1 MADKYAKFANERGRR
16 DFLSATLERAAKADE
31 PFTVI
36 VTNDD
41 KGNTLE
47 TQRLADAPLLRLYG
61 AGAFGSLVRDDTRA
75 KATQR
80 RDAGEKLYAHWY
92 YGRMFPLGSRDYRKP
107 YSGSGDGFAIMPQ
120 TERQAFHRIRW
131 READECLGSD
141 RTAVVTRAIV
151 IEEREPLDVGMI
163 VSNRK
168 DRAQARAVAI
178 EWLID
183 GLDRLRKLW
192 GMTEKGERG

>member
-1 MADKYAKFANERGRR
+1 MATDYAKFANERRRR
-16 DFLSATLERAAKADE
+16 DFLSATPERAAKTAE
-31 PFTVI
+31 PYTVI
-36 VTNDD
+36 ATNDER
-41 KGNTLE
+41 GATLE
-47 TQRLADAPLLRLYG
+47 TQRLVDAPLLRLYG
-61 AGAFGSLVRDDTRA
+61 AGMLGSLARDDSRGTA
-75 KATQR
+75 VQR

-107 YSGSGDGFAIMPQ
+107 YSAAGDGFAIMPQ

-183 GLDRLRKLW
+183 GLDRLRNLW
-192 GMTEKGERG
+192 GMKESAR